1 MRRGVSEGMGRGTNL
16 PSPMHFCLV
25 DRILERTD
33 SRIVTIK
40 LVSNAEEYLQDHF
53 PGFPVLPGVMMLESM
68 VQAGRALVDPDDAAN
83 PPMVLGGVKA
93 LKYGR
98 FVKPGATI
106 RVTVIKQKDLEGG
119 AVDLKGEVHLIEPG
133 GAGADATGELPVAC
147 SGRFVLR
154 PARVV
159 VPR

>member
-1 MRRGVSEGMGRGTNL
+1 
-16 PSPMHFCLV
+16 MHFCLV

-33 SRIVTIK
+33 DRIVTIK

-53 PGFPVLPGVMMLESM
+53 PGFPVLPGVMMLEAM

-83 PPMVLGGVKA
+83 PPMVLGSIKA

-106 RVTVIKQKDLEGG
+106 RVTVVKQKDLDAG

-133 GAGADATGELPVAC
+133 ADAGGALPVAC

-154 PARVV
+154 PARLGAAAGV
-159 VPR
+159 

>member
-1 MRRGVSEGMGRGTNL
+1 
-16 PSPMHFCLV
+16 MHFCLV

-33 SRIVTIK
+33 DRIVTIK
-40 LVSNAEEYLQDHF
+40 LVSNAEEYLRDHF
-53 PGFPVLPGVMMLESM
+53 PGFPVLPGVMMLEAM
-68 VQAGRALVDPDDAAN
+68 VQAGRALADPDDAAN
-83 PPMVLGGVKA
+83 PPLVLGGVKA

-106 RVTVIKQKDLEGG
+106 RVTVVKQKDLDGG

-133 GAGADATGELPVAC
+133 VDVQGELPVAC

-154 PARVV
+154 PARGGSGHNIE
-159 VPR
+159 PRTK

>member
-1 MRRGVSEGMGRGTNL
+1 
-16 PSPMHFCLV
+16 MHFCLV

-33 SRIVTIK
+33 DRVVTIK

-53 PGFPVLPGVMMLESM
+53 PGFPVLPGVMMLEAM

-83 PPMVLGGVKA
+83 PPLVLGGVKA

-106 RVTVIKQKDLEGG
+106 RVTVVKQKHLEGG

-133 GAGADATGELPVAC
+133 VEACGELPVAC

-154 PARVV
+154 PARVGV
-159 VPR
+159 GV

>member
-1 MRRGVSEGMGRGTNL
+1 
-16 PSPMHFCLV
+16 MHFCLV

-33 SRIVTIK
+33 DRIVTIK
-40 LVSNAEEYLQDHF
+40 LVSNAEEYLRDHF
-53 PGFPVLPGVMMLESM
+53 PGFPVLPGVMMLEAM
-68 VQAGRALVDPDDAAN
+68 VQAGRALVDPDDAAS

-106 RVTVIKQKDLEGG
+106 RVTVVKQKDLEGG
-119 AVDLKGEVHLIEPG
+119 AVDLKGEVRLIEPG
-133 GAGADATGELPVAC
+133 ADASGELPVAC

-154 PARVV
+154 PARVGV
-159 VPR
+159 GA